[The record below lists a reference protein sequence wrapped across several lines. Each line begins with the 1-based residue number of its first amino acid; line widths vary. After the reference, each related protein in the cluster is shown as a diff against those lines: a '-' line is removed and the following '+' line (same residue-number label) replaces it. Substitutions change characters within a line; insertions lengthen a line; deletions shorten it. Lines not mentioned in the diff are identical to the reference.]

1 MREYLLDGRK
11 MDSRQESHQYL
22 QKTLGFPD
30 HYGGNLDA
38 LMDCLREMRD
48 TKITLRYSR
57 AMLNS
62 LGAYGR
68 AMLQVFQDAQIEGNQ
83 FIFITKE
90 QG

>member
-1 MREYLLDGRK
+1 
-11 MDSRQESHQYL
+11 
-22 QKTLGFPD
+22 
-30 HYGGNLDA
+30 
-38 LMDCLREMRD
+38 MDCLREMRD